1 MQESLKSV
9 ASEALAAFQ
18 SISDAARGSLSQRG
32 VSLDS
37 LAVINASTAE
47 NTAREMQGINEER
60 ITTCQKLLQV
70 PAIARLVI
78 ADENDVRQIL
88 YISPSGTVGKL
99 PFLFSAYNGPMGRLA
114 PLDIGDSLEIR
125 VKNGVRSFEVCE
137 KLTFRPSQI
146 SEGWDAQPAIE
157 FRENSVPRTIKSLRQ
172 LLREDGI
179 ADDVIDVFEAWAAA
193 GGAAEEEDNIVEGI
207 KRDTLTAMQLRVA
220 PILDRFQDNI
230 FRLPLDSQIAVLGP
244 PGTGKTTTLVRR
256 LRQKVDFAFLDDSER
271 EQVEGL
277 DPAGL
282 AHADSW
288 LMFTPTELLRLYVK
302 EAFGKEG
309 VPVHDER
316 IRTWDEYRRDIGKR
330 NLRILRTGTGGGL
343 ILKNDDALLEP
354 TTVTRQIEW
363 YGAFDEYQQNAFVKD
378 LEIEALRLQGASNAG
393 AAALGR
399 QIIEAVHRGAS
410 KPIQLLS
417 ELAGLFDRLREIGAY
432 HRDETRIA
440 LQAPINTYARENPGF
455 LDALLGFVETLNN
468 DEDEEVED
476 DDSDVDADE
485 DGTGTRPNPT
495 RGRQLVREIFL
506 KAMRARAI
514 GQATGRSP
522 STESRAGRL
531 LTWIKDRGLALPDL
545 REIGAALLVQRA
557 ALRLARAPH
566 TYLSKLPQRY
576 RSFRRIMREDGRW
589 YGAGKFSASDAH
601 PAEIDVIIL
610 AMLRSARAMIGNV
623 VLARRLTDR
632 MPPLLEDIAQLQR
645 NQVLVDEATDFS
657 PVQLACM
664 RELAS
669 PRTDSFFASGDF
681 NQRLTRWGSRSESEL
696 LWVNPGMKIERINV
710 SYRQSR
716 KLADFARALG
726 KVYGHEISD
735 RAPDHIDN
743 LGFEPVLGLSLDSVA
758 TRAHWLS
765 LRVREINNITEGSLP
780 TIAVLVR
787 EASALEPLAEALSKE
802 LDDLNVRAMACPKG
816 MVKGQEGD
824 VRIFEV
830 EHIKGLEFEAVF
842 FMDIDDLSVSE
853 PELFERYVYVGA
865 TRAAT
870 FLGLTCSGNKL
881 PRGMS
886 EITVNFED
894 SW

>member
-1 MQESLKSV
+1 MEYDLKSV
-9 ASEALAAFQ
+9 ASEALGAFQ
-18 SISDAARGSLSQRG
+18 TISDAARASLGHRG

-60 ITTCQKLLQV
+60 INTCQKLLQV

-78 ADENDVRQIL
+78 ADENDVRQTL
-88 YISPSGTVGKL
+88 YISPSGTVGKM

-114 PLDIGDSLEIR
+114 PLDIGDSLDIE
-125 VKNGVRSFEVCE
+125 VKSGVRSYEVCE
-137 KLTFRPSQI
+137 KLTFRPSQA
-146 SEGWDAQPAIE
+146 SDGWDAQPAIE
-157 FRENSVPRTIKSLRQ
+157 FRENAVPRTIKSLRE

-179 ADDVIDVFEAWAAA
+179 ADNVIDAFEAWAAA
-193 GGAAEEEDNIVEGI
+193 GAAAEESDNIVEGI

-220 PILDRFQDNI
+220 PILDRFQDTI
-230 FRLPLDSQIAVLGP
+230 FRMPLDSQIAVLGP

-277 DPAGL
+277 DSAGL

-316 IRTWDEYRRDIGKR
+316 IRTWDDYRREIAKR
-330 NLRILRTGTGGGL
+330 NLRILRSGTGGGL
-343 ILKNDDALLEP
+343 ILKHDDALLEP
-354 TTVTRQIEW
+354 TTVTGQIEW
-363 YGAFDEYQQNAFVKD
+363 YEAFDEYQQTAFVKD
-378 LEIEALRLQGASNAG
+378 LEIEALRLQEASTAG

-399 QIIEAVHRGAS
+399 QIMESIERNES

-417 ELAGLFDRLREIGAY
+417 ELAGLFDRLREVGAG
-432 HRDETRIA
+432 HREDTRNA
-440 LQAPINTYARENPGF
+440 LQAPINGYAKENPGF
-455 LDALLGFVETLNN
+455 LDDLLAFVESLNS
-468 DEDEEVED
+468 DEDEDVED
-476 DDSDVDADE
+476 DDTDVDADD
-485 DGTGTRPNPT
+485 DGTDVRSNPV
-495 RGRQLVREIFL
+495 RGRQLVKDIFL

-514 GQATGRSP
+514 GQATGRRP
-522 STESRAGRL
+522 STESRAGKL
-531 LTWIKDRGLALPDL
+531 LAWLKDRGVSLPEL
-545 REIGAALLVQRA
+545 REIGSALLVQRA
-557 ALRLARAPH
+557 ALRLARSPNA
-566 TYLSKLPQRY
+566 YLSKLPQRY
-576 RSFRRIMREDGRW
+576 RAYRRLMRDEQRW
-589 YGAGKFSASDAH
+589 YGVGRFSASEVH
-601 PAEIDVIIL
+601 PAEVDLLIL
-610 AMLRSARAMIGNV
+610 ALLRNARAMRSNAL
-623 VLARRLTDR
+623 LARRLGER
-632 MPPLLEDIAQLQR
+632 MPPLLEDIARLQR

-664 RELAS
+664 RELSS

-696 LWVNPGMKIERINV
+696 LWVSPGMKIERIEV

-726 KVYGHEISD
+726 RAYGHEISD
-735 RAPDHIDN
+735 RVPDHIDN
-743 LGFEPVLGLSLDSVA
+743 LGFDPVLGLSLNAVTSK
-758 TRAHWLS
+758 AHWLS
-765 LRVREINNITEGSLP
+765 QRIREINRITEGALP

-787 EASALEPLAEALSKE
+787 EPSSLEPLAEALSSE
-802 LDDLNVRAMACPKG
+802 LDDLNVQAVACPKG

-842 FMDIDDLSVSE
+842 FMDIDDLSISE
-853 PELFERYVYVGA
+853 PDLFERYIYVGA

-870 FLGLTCSGNKL
+870 FLGLTCSGGVL
-881 PRGMS
+881 PAGIS
-886 EITVNFED
+886 EVAVSFND
-894 SW
+894 CW

>member
-1 MQESLKSV
+1 M
-9 ASEALAAFQ
+9 ASEALEAFQ
-18 SISDAARGSLSQRG
+18 TISDAARASLSQRG

-47 NTAREMQGINEER
+47 NTTREMQGINEER

-70 PAIARLVI
+70 PAVARLVI
-78 ADENDVRQIL
+78 ADENDVRQTL
-88 YISPSGTVGKL
+88 YISPSGTVGKM

-114 PLDIGDSLEIR
+114 PLDIGDSLDIT
-125 VKNGVRSFEVCE
+125 VKAGVRSYEVCE
-137 KLTFRPSQI
+137 KITFRPSQA

-157 FRENSVPRTIKSLRQ
+157 FRESAVPRTIKSLRQ

-179 ADDVIDVFEAWAAA
+179 ADDVIDAFEAWAAA
-193 GGAAEEEDNIVEGI
+193 AAESDNIIEGI

-220 PILDRFQDNI
+220 PILDRFQDTI
-230 FRLPLDSQIAVLGP
+230 FRMPLDSQIAVLGP

-316 IRTWDEYRRDIGKR
+316 IRTWDDYRREIAKR
-330 NLRILRTGTGGGL
+330 NLRILRSGTGGGL
-343 ILKNDDALLEP
+343 ILKYDDALLEP
-354 TTVTRQIEW
+354 TTITRQIEW
-363 YGAFDEYQQNAFVKD
+363 YEAFDRYQQTAFVTG
-378 LEIEALRLQGASNAG
+378 LEAEARRLQEASNPG

-399 QIIEAVHRGAS
+399 QIMESIQRNES

-417 ELAGLFDRLREIGAY
+417 ELAGFFDRLREVGAD
-432 HRDETRIA
+432 HREDTRNA
-440 LQAPINTYARENPGF
+440 LQAPINGYVKDSPGF
-455 LDALLGFVETLNN
+455 LDDLLAFVEGLNN
-468 DEDEEVED
+468 DEDEDVED
-476 DDSDVDADE
+476 DDTDVDPDD
-485 DGTGTRPNPT
+485 DGIEVRPSPV
-495 RGRQLVREIFL
+495 RGRQLVKDIFL

-514 GQATGRSP
+514 GQATGRSL
-522 STESRAGRL
+522 SMEGRAGKL
-531 LTWIKDRGLALPDL
+531 VAWLKERGLRLPEL
-545 REIGAALLVQRA
+545 RETGSALLVQRA
-557 ALRLARAPH
+557 ALRLARAPNA
-566 TYLSKLPQRY
+566 YLSKLPQRY
-576 RSFRRIMREDGRW
+576 RVFRRIMRDEQRW
-589 YGAGKFSASDAH
+589 YGIGKFSASDVH
-601 PAEIDVIIL
+601 PAEVDVLIL
-610 AMLRSARAMIGNV
+610 ALLRNARAMSGNA
-623 VLARRLTDR
+623 LLGRRLDDR
-632 MPPLLEDIAQLQR
+632 TPPLLEDIARLQR

-681 NQRLTRWGSRSESEL
+681 NQRLTRWGSRSEIEL
-696 LWVNPGMKIERINV
+696 LWVSPGMKIERIDV

-716 KLADFARALG
+716 KLSEFARALG
-726 KVYGHEISD
+726 KVSGHEIKD
-735 RAPDHIDN
+735 RAPEHIEN
-743 LGFEPVLGLSLDSVA
+743 HGYNPVLGVSLDGVS
-758 TRAHWLS
+758 RQGRWLS
-765 LRVREINNITEGSLP
+765 QRVREINRITEGALP

-787 EASALEPLAEALSKE
+787 EASALEGLADALSNE
-802 LDDLNVRAMACPKG
+802 LVDLNLRAVACPKG

-842 FMDIDDLSVSE
+842 FMDIDELCVRE
-853 PELFERYVYVGA
+853 PDLFERYIYVGA

-870 FLGLTCSGNKL
+870 FLGLTCSGGAL
-881 PRGMS
+881 PAGMS
-886 EITVNFED
+886 EVAVNFDEC
-894 SW
+894 W